1 MEGDLGASDLLRVDV
16 EIDGSDTVLV
26 LSGELDVSSRR
37 AFWAGIERGLDAGG
51 DVVVDVAS
59 LRFVDASG
67 LRAFLEAQRL
77 LGERFA
83 LRCPSAAVRR
93 LLEVTGTDR
102 HVRLRPV
109 ESKVEYVRRLWD
121 AYQHGGPAAMAELV
135 PDEVDWVPWVGG
147 GRPLHGSR
155 ELREFWASRGAP
167 HSRIIELRQ
176 IGSDVLVRV
185 ELSLA
190 SGELKELWSIFH
202 FDGDVLVR
210 AASFE
215 NPRDALD
222 SAA

>member
-1 MEGDLGASDLLRVDV
+1 MEGDLGAGGLLKVAV
-16 EIDGSDTVLV
+16 EINGPDTVLV
-26 LSGELDVSSRR
+26 LSGELDVYSRR
-37 AFWAGIERGLDAGG
+37 AFWAGIEGALDAGG
-51 DVVVDVAS
+51 DVVVDVAG

-67 LRAFLEAQRL
+67 LRVFLEAQRL

-102 HVRLRPV
+102 HVRLRPA
-109 ESKVEYVRRLWD
+109 EPKVDYVRRLWE
-121 AYQHGGPAAMAELV
+121 AYQQGGPAAMADLV
-135 PDEVDWVPWVGG
+135 PDQVDWVPWLAS

-167 HSRIIELRQ
+167 HARIIDLKQ
-176 IGSDVLVRV
+176 LGSDVLVRV
-185 ELSLA
+185 ELSLPN
-190 SGELKELWSIFH
+190 GELKELWSIFH

-210 AASFE
+210 AVSFE
-215 NPRDALD
+215 NPREAAD